1 MPRLVGT
8 SSEGNSSDSGTTSEA
23 SSNGSSDK
31 SSGSSRGNR
40 SVSEGSGNSGSDES
54 DSSSAAH
61 RKQAEELGRL
71 KRVARTSK
79 ARAAAL
85 VAKATRRV
93 AKSAGAVITAKEH
106 PASAFKSDLRH
117 KCSLNQPGSHSQTDR
132 KRRLRLLVS
141 FLRAWGASLMR
152 FVTSIHASENSQV
165 DHVITST
172 IIDDCNMRLSSEA
185 PEEHRWKSSQVCCV
199 MNAVQTFTV
208 CYGVGGQAARAGSQC
223 HKSFFVHTPLV
234 VLPKSDTTTIFRELL
249 SRLLLF
255 CGSISDRFGKFGVG
269 SRLAQAIPIQVTT
282 ICFDSLATNLSV
294 LKQLRALVY
303 EKHSGFGSQPPTW
316 CLMMAIPC
324 LIHQLAL
331 SRRSLLNGFASV
343 GYWSTVVRLA
353 HLMEV
358 SNFRRQFRRAM
369 LAVIAE
375 NYSYVPVASWP
386 SGFRQWADQRN
397 EACGRIASDSSR
409 YNKRRLELHN
419 ELAKYDNGPC
429 DSTKFVHWC
438 KGDCCPG
445 TSHQAKSRFALVQIC
460 KLYSMLFSFG
470 YPVPLLYRWVH
481 CARALQYLKDSL
493 THFISP

>member
-1 MPRLVGT
+1 ML
-8 SSEGNSSDSGTTSEA
+8 A
-23 SSNGSSDK
+23 
-31 SSGSSRGNR
+31 
-40 SVSEGSGNSGSDES
+40 
-54 DSSSAAH
+54 
-61 RKQAEELGRL
+61 RL

-85 VAKATRRV
+85 VARATRRV
-93 AKSAGAVITAKEH
+93 AKSVGTVIQAKEH
-106 PASAFKSDLRH
+106 PAAAFKSDLRH
-117 KCSLNQPGSHSQTDR
+117 KCSLNKPGSHSQTDR
-132 KRRLRLLVS
+132 RRRLRLLVS

-152 FVTSIHASENSQV
+152 FVTSIHASEKSQV

-172 IIDDCNMRLSSEA
+172 IIDDCNMRLSSPA

-199 MNAVQTFTV
+199 MNTVQTFTV
-208 CYGVGGQAARAGSQC
+208 CYRAEGSQC

-249 SRLLLF
+249 SRLVLF
-255 CGSISDRFGKFGVG
+255 CGSVSARFSKFGIG
-269 SRLAQAIPIQVTT
+269 SHLAPAIPIQITT
-282 ICFDSLATNLSV
+282 FCFDSLPTNLSV
-294 LKQLRALVY
+294 LKQLRALVHQ
-303 EKHSGFGSQPPTW
+303 ERSDLESRPPTW
-316 CLMMAIPC
+316 CMMIAIPC

-358 SNFRRQFRRAM
+358 SNFRHQCRRAM

-375 NYSYVPVASWP
+375 NYSYIPVASWP

-397 EACGRIASDSSR
+397 EACGRIASDASR
-409 YNKRRLELHN
+409 YNKRRLDLHK

-429 DSTKFVHWC
+429 DGRKFVHWC
-438 KGDCCPG
+438 KGDCCRG

-481 CARALQYLKDSL
+481 CARALQYLKDSFHVIL
-493 THFISP
+493 P